1 MAASESQVLDRWEN
15 DTDDSTEMLETG
27 EKVKPNHS
35 LDNQDSRNLKL
46 YWTSQKRAP
55 SLTYFI

>member
-46 YWTSQKRAP
+46 Y
-55 SLTYFI
+55 